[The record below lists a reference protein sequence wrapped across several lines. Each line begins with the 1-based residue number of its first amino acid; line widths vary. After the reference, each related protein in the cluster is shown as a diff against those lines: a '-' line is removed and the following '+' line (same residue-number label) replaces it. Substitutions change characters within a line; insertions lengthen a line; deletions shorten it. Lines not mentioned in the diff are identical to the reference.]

1 MKNNS
6 FYLYFILSVVFI
18 LVPLTF
24 FKSND
29 FWDGVSVS
37 FAFETKKYN
46 SLDEYMSRGILFSIL
61 VIQNYFFNI

>member
-6 FYLYFILSVVFI
+6 FNLYFILSVVFI

-24 FKSND
+24 FESND

-46 SLDEYMSRGILFSIL
+46 SLDEYMLQGGY
-61 VIQNYFFNI
+61 YFQ